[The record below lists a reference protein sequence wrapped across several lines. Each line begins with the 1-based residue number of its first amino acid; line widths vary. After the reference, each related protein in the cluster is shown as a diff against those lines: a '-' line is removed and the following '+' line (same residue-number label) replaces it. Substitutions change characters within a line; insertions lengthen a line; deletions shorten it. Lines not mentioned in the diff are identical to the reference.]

1 MCPFQFKKWEDTC
14 YAKFVE
20 VPERIEV
27 PKSTEM
33 PKRIEVLERTEVIEV
48 SIHAP
53 LVMQDL

>member
-1 MCPFQFKKWEDTC
+1 MLC
-14 YAKFVE
+14 KFVE

>member
-1 MCPFQFKKWEDTC
+1 M
-14 YAKFVE
+14 
-20 VPERIEV
+20 
-27 PKSTEM
+27 PKCTEM